1 MRDVAVI
8 GVGCTKFDEL
18 WDTALRQLIV
28 DAGRKAIE
36 DAGIT
41 GEEIDALYIG
51 NMSAGRFVD
60 QEHIASLISDYAG
73 LAASFHTPATRVES
87 ACASGGVAFRQAVM
101 AIASGLHDIVIAAG
115 VEKMTDVLP
124 SETTFTLATAADQEW
139 ETFFGATFPSLYAMM
154 ARRHMHDF
162 GTTREQLA
170 MVAVKN
176 HKNGC
181 KNPNA
186 QFQKEITIQDVLESP
201 IVADPLRLLDCSP
214 ITDGAAVTVL
224 CSADIAKRYTDT
236 PVYVVGSG
244 HATDTI
250 ALHDRISLTTLYAA
264 VFAARRAYQMAKIEP
279 KDINVAEVHDCFTI
293 AEILAIE
300 DLGFVKKGE
309 GGKATEEGLTAIGGK
324 IPVNPS
330 GGLKAAGHPVGA
342 TGIKQIVE
350 IVYQLRE
357 EANGRQVKGAEI
369 GLAHNVGGSG
379 GSAVIHILKR

>member
-224 CSADIAKRYTDT
+224 CSADIAKRYTNT

-279 KDINVAEVHDCFTI
+279 KDIDVAEVHDCFTI